1 MKPEGAAVPGVTLW
15 LLRGDGMGTKQ
26 TGSGMDRHRDR
37 GTEGHPQPP
46 AEPDCPTPTAQTTQG
61 HNGAAQEN

>member
-1 MKPEGAAVPGVTLW
+1 MEWGQSKRAQGWT
-15 LLRGDGMGTKQ
+15 DT
-26 TGSGMDRHRDR
+26 